1 MGRVNNSGLICMS
14 VRDLLNKE
22 FRELIAS
29 GELDEALYNIGTTL
43 LVAGLVSCLVFLYHI
58 IPDNKKRVKFEF
70 SFMLISFALGL
81 IGQYYRLF
89 IAILLGLGA
98 LCILVL
104 GLLLVSLSAF
114 GLFEIIKGIVSLSKS
129 LLQERRQARY
139 KNRATVP
146 KNKATKHRK
155 TKPRRQRTKQSSII
169 TSDIPDETFFEVQLP
184 PGGLE

>member
-1 MGRVNNSGLICMS
+1 
-14 VRDLLNKE
+14 
-22 FRELIAS
+22 
-29 GELDEALYNIGTTL
+29 
-43 LVAGLVSCLVFLYHI
+43 
-58 IPDNKKRVKFEF
+58 
-70 SFMLISFALGL
+70 MLISFALGL

-89 IAILLGLGA
+89 IAILLALGA

-139 KNRATVP
+139 MNRATVP
-146 KNKATKHRK
+146 KNIETKHRK
-155 TKPRRQRTKQSSII
+155 AKQRRQRIKQSII